1 MPIEAAAA
9 QQVPAAAGGAPIH
22 NEGQYA
28 NITGGVSKDEMINIT
43 SCEFPQFKQFMGDK
57 YGAPQFDQGF
67 AIVKASQDIIFEENG
82 ERQLMEQLSSIFPD

>member
-9 QQVPAAAGGAPIH
+9 QQMPAAAGGAAIH

-43 SCEFPQFKQFMGDK
+43 SCEFP
-57 YGAPQFDQGF
+57 
-67 AIVKASQDIIFEENG
+67 
-82 ERQLMEQLSSIFPD
+82 